1 MVVVYLFLQKTMEG
15 KMARFKR
22 LEVLNTI
29 VDAGLVPIFYQGDLE
44 TAQNI
49 VGALADGG
57 LRAIEFTNRGDG
69 AHRVFAELADFVQR
83 ERPEVILG
91 VGSVVDAPTASLYIN
106 NGANFIVGPILN
118 PEVALLCNR
127 RKVAYAPGCA
137 TLSEISRA
145 EELGVEICKLFPG
158 AEIGGPAFVKNI
170 LGPCPWTSIMPTG
183 GVNTTKENIDAW
195 IHAGVVSIG
204 IGSKIITSDLVAAKD
219 FEGIRRNVE
228 HALGLIREARASRK

>member
-1 MVVVYLFLQKTMEG
+1 MP
-15 KMARFKR
+15 RFKR

-29 VDAGLVPIFYQGDLE
+29 VDTGLVPIFYNGNLE
-44 TAQNI
+44 IAQKI

-69 AHRVFAELADFVQR
+69 AHRIFAELVDFVNR
-83 ERPEVILG
+83 ERPEVMLG
-91 VGSVVDAPTASLYIN
+91 VGSILDAPTASLVIN
-106 NGANFIVGPILN
+106 HGANFIVGPVLN
-118 PEVALLCNR
+118 EEVALLCNR

-145 EELGVEICKLFPG
+145 EELGVEICKLFPA

-183 GVNTTKENIDAW
+183 GVDTTKESIGSWID
-195 IHAGVVSIG
+195 AGVVSIG
-204 IGSKIITSDLVAAKD
+204 IGAKSITKDLVTAGD
-219 FEGIRRNVE
+219 FDGIRKNVE
-228 HALGLIREARASRK
+228 HALALIDEARASS